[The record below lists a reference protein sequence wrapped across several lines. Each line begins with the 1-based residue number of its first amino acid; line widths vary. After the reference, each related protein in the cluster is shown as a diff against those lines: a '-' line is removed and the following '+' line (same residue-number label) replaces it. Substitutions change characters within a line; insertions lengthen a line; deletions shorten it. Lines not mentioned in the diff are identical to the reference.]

1 MAYFAKTE
9 RAKKKKFSK
18 EINDNNKKKFI
29 FDQEKRELGF
39 KSKKENLDIRF
50 KKLFPNNIWLVDGFL
65 TYPSDK
71 QKYSEEEILFFK
83 DYILYKIKN
92 KGDDFL
98 YIDTEKN
105 SDKLDQA
112 NRSLNNFIAIEIGG
126 RAAKEISLLKMSL
139 VRAEKRHYGICE
151 KNGGIVHPLR
161 LYASPHA
168 TSNINKKQ

>member
-9 RAKKKKFSK
+9 RANKQNFSK

-39 KSKKENLDIRF
+39 KSKKEILDKRF
-50 KKLFPNNIWLVDGFL
+50 EKLFPKNVWLVDGFL
-65 TYPSDK
+65 TYLDNK
-71 QKYSEEEILFFK
+71 QKYSKEEILFFK
-83 DYILYKIKN
+83 DCIMYKIEN
-92 KGDDFL
+92 RGYNFL
-98 YIDTEKN
+98 YIDTQKN

-112 NRSLNNFIAIEIGG
+112 NRSLNNFIAIETGG
-126 RAAKEISLLKMSL
+126 RAAKEISLLKMAL

-161 LYASPHA
+161 LYASPYA